1 MDTAAVKRRLDLKP
15 VLQIML
21 NPGHVIAN
29 LLEGI
34 PLPFCFAVPGLAFTF
49 FFLQTGLDLW
59 RVGARSPAGVT
70 GLAFLGMLYG
80 TVGVALV
87 AALAWAVSRPL
98 GGTRGPDWT
107 LRAFALGY
115 FPALVYAALGLLFN
129 LALGWHT
136 AIAFGATG
144 VLWALAPLIVVSRE
158 MLGGRLWAGIVMS
171 TLCGGLILV
180 GWALI
185 TA

>member
-1 MDTAAVKRRLDLKP
+1 MDAVATKRHLDLKP

-21 NPGHVIAN
+21 NPGHVIGN
-29 LLEGI
+29 LLEDM
-34 PLPFCFAVPGLAFTF
+34 PLPLCLIVPGFAFTF

-59 RVGARSPAGVT
+59 RVGARSPGGVV
-70 GLAFLGMLYG
+70 GLTFIGTIYG

-98 GGTRGPDWT
+98 GGTRGLDWT
-107 LRAFALGY
+107 LRAFGLAY
-115 FPALVYAALGLLFN
+115 APALLYSLLGMFFN
-129 LALGWHT
+129 LAFGWHT
-136 AIAFGATG
+136 ALAFGATG
-144 VLWALAPLIVVSRE
+144 VLWALAPLIMASRE
-158 MLGGRLWAGIVMS
+158 MMGGRLWAGIVTS